1 MKLLKFRRRKETEQ
15 RGPEEPDP
23 VVLAPGDSR
32 EIYGIIFTN
41 ATGEPM
47 QFKTYANRVVVLC
60 KPTEEEKNDGEKV
73 D

>member
-1 MKLLKFRRRKETEQ
+1 MRLLRKLRKREEAEL
-15 RGPEEPDP
+15 EEPDP
-23 VVLAPGDSR
+23 VVLPSGDSR
-32 EIYGIIFTN
+32 EIYGIVFTN